1 MRIRIPA
8 QAKNQ
13 LFRLVTTIF
22 SKKLILTPILLIPFV
37 IIGIYLLSGISPNKA
52 YAVKTLGSRGGN
64 TMMGSMMKNKG
75 SMVNN
80 RGHEMFPQ
88 YKGVKTGYALF
99 RYEGC
104 IMCHT
109 INGRGGIMGPD
120 LSHMGSIENFS
131 WIATQIADPSAHF
144 RDGSAVTFNGI
155 EYPAVMP
162 NFKNM
167 SSRDIGILSKYLES
181 LK

>member
-1 MRIRIPA
+1 MRISSTSMLP
-8 QAKNQ
+8 QTKKQ
-13 LFRLVTTIF
+13 FFRLITII
-22 SKKLILTPILLIPFV
+22 SILLMSFV
-37 IIGIYLLSGISPNKA
+37 IIGISGISSNKA
-52 YAVKTLGSRGGN
+52 YAMKALENGGGN
-64 TMMGSMMKNKG
+64 IMMGSMMKNKG
-75 SMVNN
+75 GMVSN

-109 INGRGGIMGPD
+109 INGQGGIMGPD
-120 LSHMGSIENFS
+120 LSHMGSIKNFS

-144 RDGSAVTFNGI
+144 SRGGAVTFNGI
-155 EYPAVMP
+155 KYPTIMP

-167 SSRDIGILSKYLES
+167 SSKNIGILSKYLES